1 MTQQLFD
8 HDFFYR
14 GSVPTRVVTPLNR
27 EDAIQTIGQN
37 LREGCVVVARG
48 GGMSY
53 TGGYVLAED
62 SRPVVMIDMRQLS
75 QIDLATLAN
84 GWVVV
89 DAGVTWQQLHEA
101 LHPQGLRAV
110 FGGPLSGLRATVG
123 GAISQNAAFWGSGL
137 HGSAAESTLGLEV
150 LLADGTVLR
159 TGVLSR
165 GDEGRSRYFGPDL
178 TSLLVGDCGRFGV
191 KLRIALAVE
200 PIPVATDSVSFSFE
214 QPVNLLESMQSI
226 ARRRLAIQQVGFDPL
241 LANVRTR
248 RSSFADDFRTLSKV
262 LRGSGSTLKGLRSI
276 DEISLAG
283 RGFLGDAGFTQ
294 HVMCEGLD
302 THTVDTKIAQV
313 RRIASDLG
321 GREIENTI
329 PKVMMATPFTPLNG
343 ILGPNGE
350 RWVPVHGLFNV
361 DRAQAGYRAYLETL
375 EAFETEMTAA
385 GITSATLFSAVGS
398 TTTLMEPMFFW
409 QDELEPLHFDT
420 LEDKVAKRIPRNP
433 SNASARSQVTKLRQ
447 AIMDAWKPLGA
458 GHFQVGR
465 AYPFAA
471 SLDGVQQRVYKQLA
485 ATLDPHQQMNP
496 GVLGL

>member
-14 GSVPTRVVTPLNR
+14 GSAPTRVIAPHNR
-27 EDAIQTIGQN
+27 EDAIERIGQA

-75 QIDLATLAN
+75 QIEVSTLGN
-84 GWVVV
+84 GWVVA

-101 LHPQGLRAV
+101 LQPQGLRAV

-178 TSLLVGDCGRFGV
+178 TSLLVGDCGRFGI

-200 PIPVATDSVSFSFE
+200 PLPAAADSASFSFE

-226 ARRRLAIQQVGFDPL
+226 ARHRLAIQQVGFDPL

-276 DEISLAG
+276 AEISLAG

-294 HVMCEGLD
+294 HVMCE
-302 THTVDTKIAQV
+302 
-313 RRIASDLG
+313 
-321 GREIENTI
+321 
-329 PKVMMATPFTPLNG
+329 
-343 ILGPNGE
+343 
-350 RWVPVHGLFNV
+350 
-361 DRAQAGYRAYLETL
+361 
-375 EAFETEMTAA
+375 
-385 GITSATLFSAVGS
+385 
-398 TTTLMEPMFFW
+398 
-409 QDELEPLHFDT
+409 
-420 LEDKVAKRIPRNP
+420 
-433 SNASARSQVTKLRQ
+433 
-447 AIMDAWKPLGA
+447 
-458 GHFQVGR
+458 
-465 AYPFAA
+465 
-471 SLDGVQQRVYKQLA
+471 
-485 ATLDPHQQMNP
+485 
-496 GVLGL
+496 

>member
-110 FGGPLSGLRATVG
+110 FGGPLSGLRSTVG

-178 TSLLVGDCGRFGV
+178 TSLLVGDCGRDR
-191 KLRIALAVE
+191 K
-200 PIPVATDSVSFSFE
+200 SV
-214 QPVNLLESMQSI
+214 V
-226 ARRRLAIQQVGFDPL
+226 
-241 LANVRTR
+241 
-248 RSSFADDFRTLSKV
+248 
-262 LRGSGSTLKGLRSI
+262 
-276 DEISLAG
+276 
-283 RGFLGDAGFTQ
+283 
-294 HVMCEGLD
+294 
-302 THTVDTKIAQV
+302 
-313 RRIASDLG
+313 
-321 GREIENTI
+321 
-329 PKVMMATPFTPLNG
+329 
-343 ILGPNGE
+343 
-350 RWVPVHGLFNV
+350 
-361 DRAQAGYRAYLETL
+361 
-375 EAFETEMTAA
+375 
-385 GITSATLFSAVGS
+385 
-398 TTTLMEPMFFW
+398 
-409 QDELEPLHFDT
+409 
-420 LEDKVAKRIPRNP
+420 
-433 SNASARSQVTKLRQ
+433 
-447 AIMDAWKPLGA
+447 
-458 GHFQVGR
+458 
-465 AYPFAA
+465 
-471 SLDGVQQRVYKQLA
+471 
-485 ATLDPHQQMNP
+485 
-496 GVLGL
+496 

>member
-1 MTQQLFD
+1 MTQPLFD

-14 GSVPTRVVTPLNR
+14 GKAPSRILEPRTRDEAAKLVAEALH
-27 EDAIQTIGQN
+27 D
-37 LREGCVVVARG
+37 GCVIIARG

-53 TGGYVLAED
+53 TGGYVLNDD
-62 SRPVVMIDMRQLS
+62 SRPIVTVDLTRLT
-75 QIDLATLAN
+75 QIELGTLPN

-89 DAGVTWQQLHEA
+89 EAGATWQQLHVA
-101 LHPQGLRAV
+101 LHAQGLRTV

-150 LLADGTVLR
+150 LLADGTVLG
-159 TGVLSR
+159 TGVLAR
-165 GDEGRSRYFGPDL
+165 GDQGRSRYFGPDMTAL
-178 TSLLVGDCGRFGV
+178 FVGDCGRFGI

-200 PIPVATDSVSFSFE
+200 PIPAAADSVSFTFE
-214 QPVNLLESMQSI
+214 QPAKLLESMQSI
-226 ARRRLAIQQVGFDPL
+226 ARSRLAIQQVGFDPL

-262 LRGSGSTLKGLRSI
+262 LRGSGSALKGLRNVA
-276 DEISLAG
+276 EISLAG

-302 THTVDTKIAQV
+302 STTVNAKLTQV
-313 RRIASDLG
+313 RRIASELG

-361 DRAQAGYRAYLETL
+361 DRAQAGYRAYLDVLET
-375 EAFETEMTAA
+375 FESEIVAA

-409 QDELEPLHFDT
+409 QDELDPLHYAT
-420 LEDKVAKRIPRNP
+420 LEEKVVKRIPRNP
-433 SNASARSQVTKLRQ
+433 ANPSVRSEVAKLRR
-447 AIMDAWKPLGA
+447 AIIDAWRPLGA

-465 AYPFAA
+465 AYPFAS
-471 SLDGVQQRVYKQLA
+471 SLDPVQKRAYDALLA
-485 ATLDPHQQMNP
+485 TFDPKRQMNP
-496 GVLGL
+496 GVLGF

>member
-1 MTQQLFD
+1 MTPSLFD

-14 GSVPTRVVTPLNR
+14 GAAPARIVTPHNR
-27 EDAIQTIGQN
+27 EDAIEQVGAC
-37 LREGCVVVARG
+37 LREGCVVIARG

-53 TGGYVLAED
+53 TGGYVLAEE
-62 SRPVVMIDMRQLS
+62 SRPVVMVDTRQLAL
-75 QIDLATLAN
+75 IDLTTLGN

-101 LHPQGLRAV
+101 LQPRGLRAV

-159 TGVLSR
+159 TGVLAR
-165 GDEGRSRYFGPDL
+165 GDAGRSRYFGPDL

-191 KLRIALAVE
+191 KLRLALAVE
-200 PIPVATDSVSFSFE
+200 PLPAAADSASFSFE
-214 QPVNLLESMQSI
+214 QPVNLLQSMQSI

-276 DEISLAG
+276 AEISLAG

-294 HVMCEGLD
+294 HVICEGHDAQAQGSKL
-302 THTVDTKIAQV
+302 AQV
-313 RRIASDLG
+313 RQIVSDLG

-350 RWVPVHGLFNV
+350 RWIPVHGLFNA
-361 DRAQAGYRAYLETL
+361 DRAEAGYRAYLDTL
-375 EAFETEMTAA
+375 EAFEPEITTA
-385 GITSATLFSAVGS
+385 GISSATLFSAVGS
-398 TTTLMEPMFFW
+398 TTTLLEPMFFW
-409 QDELEPLHFDT
+409 PDELEPLHLDT
-420 LEDKVAKRIPRNP
+420 LEDKVIKRIPRNP
-433 SNASARSQVTKLRQ
+433 SNPSAREQVAKLRH
-447 AIMDAWKPLGA
+447 AIMQAWMPLGV

-471 SLDGVQQRVYKQLA
+471 SLDDVQQRFYQQLA
-485 ATLDPHQQMNP
+485 LILDPHRQMNP